1 MKLRSCR
8 DDDRQSIIGLR
19 EAEGLPTSDLHAL
32 LLRDFLVVE
41 DGNVM
46 AGCVGAEVLDDIA
59 LLRSLVVSR
68 SFRGQ
73 GLAKN
78 LISALEARLSRHGV
92 ADIWLLTLD
101 ADGYFR
107 QHGYLP
113 VTRDRVPARVQET
126 KEFSILCPDSAVVMR
141 KQLRLSD

>member
-1 MKLRSCR
+1 M
-8 DDDRQSIIGLR
+8 
-19 EAEGLPTSDLHAL
+19 PTSDLQL
-32 LLRDFLVVE
+32 LSLRDFLVVE
-41 DGNVM
+41 EGNVM
-46 AGCVGAEVLDDIA
+46 AGCVGAEVFDDIA

-68 SFRGQ
+68 SFRGK
-73 GLAKN
+73 GLAKE
-78 LISALEARLSRHGV
+78 LVSALEARLSRYGV
-92 ADIWLLTLD
+92 SEIWLLTTD